1 MAKKKCL
8 SLCLITKN
16 DAKYLS
22 NCLQNMKNVVDEIII
37 VDRGSK
43 DLTIEIA
50 RQLGASVYQIEW
62 ENDYSKAKNFCLN
75 QAQGRW
81 ILFLQANEIISAQQ
95 LKELPHFLENPNAEG
110 YLLYIDNLSQN
121 YRITSPVQSLR
132 LIRNRKEYQY
142 KYQAFEII
150 PDELLSNIKDAGIRV
165 VQQADP
171 DQSGDLAQLT
181 LLLAEDLKKYPGDSY
196 LQYMYGIEL
205 LNQQRFE
212 ESIEYFQK
220 ARQNVNFD
228 YLFAPHLYKCLSWA
242 LISLERFE
250 DALDVLE
257 EGIKNFPFYTDF
269 LVLRG
274 ELKKGFGQYGEA
286 IHDLEKSLKIREKSN
301 SMVPEPEIN
310 ISIILET
317 LGDIHEEVFN
327 YRQALIYYQ
336 RAYGLNEE
344 NQKLLYKIGKI
355 AKKVDSTE
363 ILTKLLQEVME
374 QNNLQQL
381 MVIMDILFR
390 QREYNKVLAH
400 LENLESLL
408 GKGEQT
414 ESIKAS
420 CYMMLGELEK
430 AELSFASILKES
442 LFYSHMLLQRIE
454 GYWFHGHWQKAGQ
467 LLKEIDEA
475 LSIDNSIKA
484 LYHLLHRLL
493 TEKEPQYIHLEEQE
507 YEIVSTLMENFLWLG
522 KVKKAQLLIPLML
535 QREKEEKYIK
545 LAVLWAEQ
553 NDAQTIEKFFW
564 QISSKQKQLE
574 FKQKVID
581 QLLCTDQI
589 ETAQKVI
596 SLGDIEPLGPLEYV
610 VWSRG
615 FLKKLK
621 EWLEKINQTIAFQTP
636 AQPSKALTA
645 FYQCFGL
652 DKNAMNESPL
662 DLSALTCSKIH
673 GEIGGFY
680 RKTKKKQEALSAY
693 FRALQWE
700 PLDNLAQEKL
710 KEMFHENPSQFYG
723 YLEEKGWLLEGSW
736 FQHKQEFINYILGVI
751 NFRNQQ
757 FAKASASFH
766 KIGEDETSYPIALA
780 YIISILWF
788 TGKEADAERWL
799 QEQNGA
805 FEIASQFLS
814 ICKSYALDRL
824 NEGHQEFPYSELI
837 RVEKEKIR
845 MG

>member
-1 MAKKKCL
+1 
-8 SLCLITKN
+8 
-16 DAKYLS
+16 
-22 NCLQNMKNVVDEIII
+22 MKDVVDEIII
-37 VDRGSK
+37 VDRGSR
-43 DLTIEIA
+43 DLTIDIA

-81 ILFLQANEIISAQQ
+81 ILFLQANEIISTQQ
-95 LKELPHFLENPNAEG
+95 LKGLHQLLENPNVEG
-110 YLLYIDNLSQN
+110 YLLYIDNLSPN

-142 KYQAFEII
+142 KYKAFERI
-150 PDELLSNIKDAGIRV
+150 PDELLSNIKDAGIRI
-165 VQQADP
+165 VQQGDL
-171 DQSGDLAQLT
+171 DWSGDFDQLT
-181 LLLAEDLKKYPGDSY
+181 LLLEEDLKKYPEDSY

-205 LNQQRFE
+205 LNQQRFGE
-212 ESIEYFQK
+212 GIKYFQK

-242 LISLERFE
+242 LISLERLE

-257 EGIKNFPFYTDF
+257 EGIKTFPFYTDF

-274 ELKKGFGQYGEA
+274 ELNKRFQQYGEA

-310 ISIILET
+310 ISIIFET

-336 RAYGLNEE
+336 RAYELNKG
-344 NQKLLYKIGKI
+344 NQKILYKIGNVI
-355 AKKVDSTE
+355 KKGNFTE
-363 ILTKLLQEVME
+363 TLTKLLQEVME

-454 GYWFHGHWQKAGQ
+454 GYWFHGQWQKAGQ

-475 LSIDNSIKA
+475 LSIENSIKA

-522 KVKKAQLLIPLML
+522 KVKKAQFLIPLLL
-535 QREKEEKYIK
+535 QREKEENYIK

-553 NDAQTIEKFFW
+553 NDYQTIEKFFW
-564 QISSKQKQLE
+564 QISNKQKQLE
-574 FKQKVID
+574 FKQKVIE
-581 QLLCTDQI
+581 QLLCTEQI
-589 ETAQKVI
+589 ETARKVI
-596 SLGDIEPLGPLEYV
+596 SLGDIQPLGPLEYV
-610 VWSRG
+610 VWSQG
-615 FLKKLK
+615 FIKKLK
-621 EWLEKINQTIAFQTP
+621 EMIEKINQTIALQTP
-636 AQPSKALTA
+636 AKPSKALAA
-645 FYQCFGL
+645 FYQYFGL

-662 DLSALTCSKIH
+662 DLSALELTCSKIH

-680 RKTKKKQEALSAY
+680 RKAKKKQEAFSAY
-693 FRALQWE
+693 LRALQWE

-710 KEMFHENPSQFYG
+710 KEMFHESPTQFYG
-723 YLEEKGWLLEGSW
+723 FLEEKGWLLEGIW

-751 NFRNQQ
+751 DFRNQQ
-757 FAKASASFH
+757 FEKASASFH

-780 YIISILWF
+780 YIISSLWLM
-788 TGKEADAERWL
+788 GKEAEAERWL
-799 QEQNGA
+799 KEQGGS
-805 FEIASQFLS
+805 FEVGSQFLS

-824 NEGHQEFPYSELI
+824 NEGHQQFPYSELI